1 MIIVLHFFSFCVRI
15 PSNLVC
21 AFVPSP
27 TLLSPRQWC
36 LSWLSKTPGCLKHD
50 WFVPCPGTIALLF
63 PCPHWPVFTLFCS
76 VLEYTWAFRP
86 WYRRWHNLL
95 CELTL
100 NTREENQDEIGRHWW
115 HHILTLIYFHSQ
127 VQSSYLSDSILKP
140 QCENSLI

>member
-1 MIIVLHFFSFCVRI
+1 MCCISFHFVLEFHQILC
-15 PSNLVC
+15 
-21 AFVPSP
+21 VPSF
-27 TLLSPRQWC
+27 PRQPYSDSGSVVYPDC
-36 LSWLSKTPGCLKHD
+36 QKHQVVLS
-50 WFVPCPGTIALLF
+50 TIDLYRAQEQSLPSSHALTGQCSHYFALF
-63 PCPHWPVFTLFCS
+63 
-76 VLEYTWAFRP
+76 EYTWAFRP

-100 NTREENQDEIGRHWW
+100 NTREENEDEIGRHRW